1 MKKQFT
7 LAAAALL
14 AAGTLSAQAQVAVDG
29 VITAAEIGAANTGKY
44 VLLGKFTSP
53 RGFGDWGLLSLYAAN
68 TDTKIYFFVAGT
80 VQNDGGGNNSLQLYL
95 DLPGVTGASASP
107 AALPVP
113 TPASTSF
120 GGMVAKMDI
129 APDLALALKGNGT
142 GTGGAAGTITPQAI
156 SYTSSTVAVDRDL
169 TPDLPNS
176 GAATAIAAT
185 ATAGPLIRLAGSR
198 MAYKNSSD
206 GKILTNPGNVLPNT
220 SANYGGAGS
229 FGWEIELDRTALG
242 VTAPGAIGVFALQNN
257 GGGDYLSSD
266 FIPQSTNPPTAN
278 NGNLANASAVDFAAI
293 AGLQR
298 ATFNV
303 VTILGTKVA
312 DEASVAMSVFPN
324 PASSSATVAYTVRNS
339 AEQVNIVL
347 TDLMGRQV
355 RVLADGLMRSGSQSV
370 SLSTADVAAGTY
382 LVRVQ
387 VGDKVA
393 TRKVVL
399 L

>member
-14 AAGTLSAQAQVAVDG
+14 AAGTLSAQAQIAVDG

-68 TDTKIYFFVAGT
+68 TDSKVYFFVAGT
-80 VQNDGGGNNSLQLYL
+80 VENGNNSLQLFL

-107 AALPVP
+107 ASLPVP

-142 GTGGAAGTITPQAI
+142 GMGGAAGTITPQAI
-156 SYTSSTVAVDRDL
+156 IYTSPTVAVDRDL

-185 ATAGPLIRLAGSR
+185 ATAGPFIRLTGSR

-242 VTAPGAIGVFALQNN
+242 VTTLGAIGVFALQNN
-257 GGGDYLSSD
+257 SGGDYLSSD
-266 FIPQSTNPPTAN
+266 FIPQSTNPPTTN
-278 NGNLANASAVDFAAI
+278 GGNLANANAVDFAAI
-293 AGLQR
+293 AGMQR

-312 DEASVAMSVFPN
+312 DEASVALSVYPN

-355 RVLADGLMRSGSQSV
+355 RVLANGLMRSGSQSV

>member
-1 MKKQFT
+1 MKKFFT
-7 LAAAALL
+7 LAAASAL
-14 AAGTLSAQAQVAVDG
+14 AVGSLSAQAQIAVDG
-29 VITAAEIGAANTGKY
+29 VITAAEIGAAGSGKY

-68 TDTKIYFFVAGT
+68 TSDKIYFFVAGT
-80 VQNDGGGNNSLQLYL
+80 VQNDANSNNAFQLFI
-95 DLPGVTGASASP
+95 DLPGVAGAAASP
-107 AALPVP
+107 ASLPVP

-129 APDLALALKGNGT
+129 APDMALALKGNGS
-142 GTGGAAGTITPQAI
+142 GLGGSAGTITPQAVI
-156 SYTSSTVAVDRDL
+156 YTSATVAVDRDL

-185 ATAGPLIRLAGSR
+185 ATAGPFARLAGAR

-220 SANYGGAGS
+220 SATYGGAGS

-242 VTAPGAIGVFALQNN
+242 ITALGAIGVFALQNN

-278 NGNLANASAVDFAAI
+278 GGNLANANMVDFAAI
-293 AGLQR
+293 AGVQR

-303 VTILGTKVA
+303 VALGTKAA

-324 PASSSATVAYTVRNS
+324 PASSSATVAFAVGNN
-339 AEQVNIVL
+339 AEQVNVVL

-355 RVLADGLMRSGSQSV
+355 RVLTNGLMRAGTQSV

>member
-14 AAGTLSAQAQVAVDG
+14 AAGSLSAQAQIAVDG

-68 TDTKIYFFVAGT
+68 TNNKVYFFVAGT
-80 VQNDGGGNNSLQLYL
+80 VENGNNSLQLFL
-95 DLPGVTGASASP
+95 DLPGVTGAASSP
-107 AALPVP
+107 TALPAPV
-113 TPASTSF
+113 PASTSF

-129 APDLALALKGNGT
+129 APDLALGLKGNGS
-142 GTGGAAGTITPQAI
+142 GAGGSAGTITPQAVV
-156 SYTSSTVAVDRDL
+156 YTSATVAVDGDL
-169 TPDLPNS
+169 MPELPNS
-176 GAATAIAAT
+176 GAATTIAAT
-185 ATAGPLIRLAGSR
+185 GAFARLAGAR
-198 MAYKNSSD
+198 MAYKNSTD

-220 SANYGGAGS
+220 SATYGGAGS
-229 FGWEIELDRTALG
+229 FGWEIELDRTAVGLTG
-242 VTAPGAIGVFALQNN
+242 LGAIGVFALQNN
-257 GGGDYLSSD
+257 AGGDYLSSD
-266 FIPQSTNPPTAN
+266 FIPQSTNAPTAN
-278 NGNLANASAVDFAAI
+278 GGNLANANLVDFGTI
-293 AGLQR
+293 AGSQR
-298 ATFNV
+298 ATFNL
-303 VTILGTKVA
+303 VTILGTKAA
-312 DEASVAMSVFPN
+312 DDASVAMSVFPN
-324 PASSSATVAYTVRNS
+324 PASSSATVTYTVRNS
-339 AEQVNIVL
+339 AEQVNVVL

-355 RVLADGLMRSGSQSV
+355 RVLTNGLMRAGNQSV

-387 VGDKVA
+387 VGDKTA

>member
-1 MKKQFT
+1 MKKVFT
-7 LAAAALL
+7 LAAGALM
-14 AAGTLSAQAQVAVDG
+14 AAGSFKAQAQIAVDG
-29 VITAAEIGAANTGKY
+29 VLTAAEIGAANTGKY

-68 TDTKIYFFVAGT
+68 SATKVYFFVGGT
-80 VQNDGGGNNSLQLYL
+80 VENGTNAFQLFL
-95 DLPGVTGASASP
+95 DLPNVTGASASP
-107 AALPVP
+107 ASLPVP

-129 APDLALALKGNGT
+129 APDLALAIKGNGS
-142 GTGGAAGTITPQAI
+142 GPGGAAGTVTSQAVV
-156 SYTSSTVAVDRDL
+156 YTSPTAASDKDL
-169 TPDLPNS
+169 VDLPNS
-176 GAATAIAAT
+176 GAATTVPAT
-185 ATAGPLIRLAGSR
+185 AAIGTFIRLAGAR

-220 SANYGGAGS
+220 SPNYGAAGS

-242 VTAPGAIGVFALQNN
+242 VTVPGSIGVFALQNN

-278 NGNLANASAVDFAAI
+278 GGNLANANMVDFAAI
-293 AGLQR
+293 PGTQR
-298 ATFNV
+298 AAFNV
-303 VTILGTKVA
+303 VTLGTKAA
-312 DEASVAMSVFPN
+312 DDASVAMSVYPN
-324 PASSSATVAYTVRNS
+324 PAAGTATVAYNVQN
-339 AEQVNIVL
+339 ANEQVNVVL

-355 RVLADGLMRSGSQSV
+355 RVLANGQMRSGTQLV
-370 SLSTADVAAGTY
+370 NLSSDTIAAGTY

-387 VGDKVA
+387 VGDRVA